1 MLSRIPSRSSFAS
14 QASTVTL
21 KSTSGGMRR
30 NRIRSSVTST
40 RSSASDRTITN
51 EFLNLSDDLSPDGGA
66 GVGARDNER
75 VEYSTSRPEDQS
87 RNPTRHKTFNRHEQ
101 NFVLNATTDNS
112 RRDQNTA
119 LNTVRNA
126 TTDNG
131 KAAAM
136 LDPTYVAQKVLAETR
151 PQRQALEFMQK
162 WSVDKLQQKRME
174 CAQNDRC
181 GSDDTPSESNE
192 CHPSLRGQSL
202 HELTDSAS
210 DLSLHGGSSC
220 AVSQPSKSVGQST
233 ETKKVSGPEMVKSE
247 VTYANVP
254 FSKHPGDI
262 PPGSRFVQPD
272 RRHSFNQVGSGEG
285 DTVGQTSVSGQNAA
299 FRGSNVATSEDKLQS
314 SGSTPWRNT
323 PSTTAG
329 GQTAFKRLFG
339 CNTTTKTGSGKS
351 ADSNFSQAS
360 PAVVPKPFMESSSM
374 NVALSSGA
382 PQTRAEELCLS
393 DDLNDSAVN
402 RNTTKQVLSPNG
414 QAHPHD
420 NNGSVDVKCASA
432 MKDVRRPSK
441 PKTVKFQDEIETM
454 SLSSDEPSPKAESCV
469 VKNTGSGSASN
480 VVRDN
485 GAQLGDRSVG
495 EIGKTP
501 EDSPVMYKHPPP
513 YPGPG
518 RQPPSSYM
526 AAQFGTIEGGH
537 PTGNATLVSNGY
549 RECETLHDQYNDH
562 ASVRNGH
569 SDRSYSPVRRGGS
582 TDSSTTPVDD
592 EMGDLNSRQNLKRM
606 SMHMYTSSD
615 DSTTS
620 AGHRPNGVA
629 HKRVTENFQR
639 FQQARTCNGDAM
651 PNTNTNFATSTPSFT
666 SVQNGAPKFTANHPD
681 AIRGPDRRR
690 EHDWERRTIVP
701 GEHTFD
707 RSRHI
712 RDPSTLPSSQC

>member
-75 VEYSTSRPEDQS
+75 VEYSTSRPEDQG

-101 NFVLNATTDNS
+101 NFVLNATTDNN

-174 CAQNDRC
+174 SAENDHR
-181 GSDDTPSESNE
+181 SDDTPSQSHE
-192 CHPSLRGQSL
+192 CHPSIRGQSL

-220 AVSQPSKSVGQST
+220 AVSQPSKSVGQSA
-233 ETKKVSGPEMVKSE
+233 ETKISCSSDVIKSE
-247 VTYANVP
+247 VTYANIP
-254 FSKHPGDI
+254 FSKHPGNNL
-262 PPGSRFVQPD
+262 PVSGFVQPD
-272 RRHSFNQVGSGEG
+272 RRSINQVGSGEV
-285 DTVGQTSVSGQNAA
+285 DMAGQNTVSGQNAA
-299 FRGSNVATSEDKLQS
+299 FRRSTVATPVDKLQS
-314 SGSTPWRNT
+314 CGSTPWRNT
-323 PSTTAG
+323 TSTTAG
-329 GQTAFKRLFG
+329 KQTAVKRLFG
-339 CNTTTKTGSGKS
+339 YNRTIVTGNGKS
-351 ADSNFSQAS
+351 ADSNLNQAS
-360 PAVVPKPFMESSSM
+360 PVAGLKPFVEGSSA
-374 NVALSSGA
+374 NVAPSSAA
-382 PQTRAEELCLS
+382 PQTKAEELRLS
-393 DDLNDSAVN
+393 DDWNDSAVN
-402 RNTTKQVLSPNG
+402 RNTMKQMRSPDG
-414 QAHPHD
+414 QTQPG
-420 NNGSVDVKCASA
+420 NNNNSSVASA
-432 MKDVRRPSK
+432 MKSVRRPSK

-469 VKNTGSGSASN
+469 VKNTGSGSVGN
-480 VVRDN
+480 VVKDN
-485 GAQLGDRSVG
+485 GAQLGDRSVE
-495 EIGKTP
+495 EIGNAP
-501 EDSPVMYKHPPP
+501 EDSPVMYKNPPP

-518 RQPPSSYM
+518 RKPPSSYR
-526 AAQFGTIEGGH
+526 AAQSGTVEGDC
-537 PTGNATLVSNGY
+537 PSGNATPVSNGY
-549 RECETLHDQYNDH
+549 REQSLEPFHDQYRKYNDH
-562 ASVRNGH
+562 VSVWNGH
-569 SDRSYSPVRRGGS
+569 NDQSWTPVRRGGS

-620 AGHRPNGVA
+620 AGHRPNVVA

-639 FQQARTCNGDAM
+639 FQQARTCNGDAT
-651 PNTNTNFATSTPSFT
+651 PNTNTNFATSTPSFN
-666 SVQNGAPKFTANHPD
+666 SVQNGAPKFIANHT
-681 AIRGPDRRR
+681 DRRR
-690 EHDWERRTIVP
+690 ECDWESRTCVP
-701 GEHTFD
+701 GSHGENTFN

-712 RDPSTLPSSQC
+712 QDPSTLPSSQC